1 MWMAPNEKFMHWI
14 YSNFEINKKNY
25 LKALLSCFFSNPAG
39 PVPPPETDPDRRP
52 EVEDIEDVDVERLEL
67 AV

>member
-1 MWMAPNEKFMHWI
+1 MKNSFIEYIRILK
-14 YSNFEINKKNY
+14 SLKKSY

>member
-1 MWMAPNEKFMHWI
+1 MKNSFIEHIWI
-14 YSNFEINKKNY
+14 FISIKKNY
-25 LKALLSCFFSNPAG
+25 LNALLSCFFSNPAG

>member
-1 MWMAPNEKFMHWI
+1 MKNSCIEYIRILKSI
-14 YSNFEINKKNY
+14 KKNY